1 MEQVFLK
8 TFINKWNSIFFN
20 HPLLEAF
27 SLSFI
32 FHLLFLIFI
41 WFCCQIHVMFVPS
54 EPREKVL
61 EIEFVGEEKEEKA
74 IHKSPLR
81 SVK

>member
-8 TFINKWNSIFFN
+8 TFINKWNNTFLKY
-20 HPLLEAF
+20 PWLEAF

-32 FHLLFLIFI
+32 FHLFFLFFV

-54 EPREKVL
+54 EPRERVI
-61 EIEFVGEEKEEKA
+61 EIEFVK
-74 IHKSPLR
+74 
-81 SVK
+81 